1 MSDQDNAARMI
12 ELRDRAVALHEILDV
27 AGTHGHDLPA
37 VGRLLVATLRDAEQ
51 LAADLVGGAA
61 EGEA

>member
-12 ELRDRAVALHEILDV
+12 ELRDRAVALHELLDV

-51 LAADLVGGAA
+51 LAAGLVGGAT